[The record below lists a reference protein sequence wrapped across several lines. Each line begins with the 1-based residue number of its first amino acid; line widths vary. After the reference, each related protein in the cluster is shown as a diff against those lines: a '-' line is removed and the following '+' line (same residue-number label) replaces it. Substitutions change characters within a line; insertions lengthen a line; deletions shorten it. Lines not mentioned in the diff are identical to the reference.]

1 MKSTIF
7 MFILLLFFCCSLK
20 KEKNISEEVM
30 VIKSDANIEKIIL
43 HYVSLVDIYTSV
55 DISCEDFE
63 KAFVVDMQTDTITEP
78 NEIVLVKTYIENL
91 KKIDSL
97 SIRSMDTR
105 AKFYFIISA
114 LDTIEYCINSGIV
127 YSNGI
132 YYEISDELFDYIE
145 NFKK

>member
-1 MKSTIF
+1 

-30 VIKSDANIEKIIL
+30 VIKSDVNIEKIIL